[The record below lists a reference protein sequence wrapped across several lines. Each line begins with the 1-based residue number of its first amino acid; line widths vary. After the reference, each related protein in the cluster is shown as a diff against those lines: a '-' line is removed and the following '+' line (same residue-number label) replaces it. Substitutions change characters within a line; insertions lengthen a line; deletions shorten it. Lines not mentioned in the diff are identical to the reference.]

1 MKAFL
6 SYIVIIATLSMAACS
21 SAPSYRAAKGN
32 GFGYAE
38 QQISDNYYRV
48 TFKARGDDQ
57 AATKAYALR
66 RAAELTAQQ
75 GYDWFVLV
83 DKETLKERET
93 AANSQLGVTYQRDIE
108 QKCTLFGCRT
118 RTVNRPSYEAG
129 VGVGVSTSRE
139 HVEVALE
146 VRMGKGV
153 SPENQQVYPAKTL

>member
-1 MKAFL
+1 MNKTI
-6 SYIVIIATLSMAACS
+6 SIILLALTLTACS
-21 SAPSYRAAKGN
+21 SAPAYRAASGS
-32 GFGYAE
+32 GYGYAE

-48 TFKARGDDQ
+48 TFKARGDDKE
-57 AATKAYALR
+57 AAKAYALR

-93 AANSQLGVTYQRDIE
+93 AANNQLGVTYQRDIE

-129 VGVGVSTSRE
+129 VGVGVSSSRE